1 MLVPVAA
8 RSAGLLVWRTRHGV
22 REVLLAHPGGPF
34 YARRDDGVW
43 SVPKGE
49 HPPEEEPLD
58 AARREYA
65 EELGL
70 AAPDGPFVPLG
81 EVVLA
86 SRKRIAAW
94 AVQADPALDGF
105 APGTFE
111 LEWPPR
117 SGRTQTFPEVDRVA
131 WFALSEAAVKL
142 HPSQVPF
149 LGRLP

>member
-1 MLVPVAA
+1 M
-8 RSAGLLVWRTRHGV
+8 RSAGLLLWRTRGGG

-49 HPPEEEPLD
+49 HPPEEQPLD

-70 AAPDGPFVPLG
+70 LAPDGPFVPLG
-81 EVVLA
+81 QVVLK
-86 SRKRIAAW
+86 SRKTVSAW
-94 AVQADPALDGF
+94 AVEADPDLTGF
-105 APGTFE
+105 SPGTFD

-117 SGRTQTFPEVDRVA
+117 SGRTQPFPEVDRVA
-131 WFALSEAAVKL
+131 WFGLEQARVKL
-142 HPSQVPF
+142 HPAQLPF
-149 LGRLP
+149 LARLVT